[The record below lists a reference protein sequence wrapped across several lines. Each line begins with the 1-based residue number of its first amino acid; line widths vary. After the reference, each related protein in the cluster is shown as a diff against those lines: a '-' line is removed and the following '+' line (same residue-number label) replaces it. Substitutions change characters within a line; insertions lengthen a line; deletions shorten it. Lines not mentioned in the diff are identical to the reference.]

1 MGLLGLSAFS
11 SHWCHEQLYKLTLPF
26 WLSQN
31 ERLGGL
37 QSQSASLTSLPPL
50 SKALENGAKLG
61 ILHSAEQSKQGLECQ
76 KGSGTQLVFSEDG
89 DPHLTVGGDVGLS
102 ATERWKG
109 LWSLPHLSC

>member
-76 KGSGTQLVFSEDG
+76 KDSGTQLVMVTPTS
-89 DPHLTVGGDVGLS
+89 LWGGDVVLS